1 MADAAGPAADLLPP
15 KFQAWF
21 AGRGWSPRAHQL
33 EMVAKGRAGRDAL
46 LIAPTGGGKTLA
58 GFLPSLIEIMQR
70 PPANTPPA
78 TSTTDVA
85 GSSLGKFDRPVGR
98 SRGLHTLYISPL
110 KALAVDV
117 ERNLNAPI
125 AEMGLSIVAESRT
138 GDTGI
143 ARRQRQRVK
152 PPDILL
158 TTPEQLALLCAW
170 EGARLYFEDLRCVI
184 LDEIHTLHAS
194 KRGDLLA
201 LDLARL
207 QVLAPSMRR
216 VGLSATVDDPEVIK
230 AWMASHREV
239 DVTTAPSLSSPPR
252 SEREK
257 VGRGPAAAGDLPG
270 VVDQGPAAGPRPTA
284 GVTQPALSLPSPSP
298 ASPGGEEVRLHG
310 PSSIDLVRGPAGA
323 EPIVELLLSEGR
335 VPWTGH
341 TAQHAMA
348 EVYDVIRRSRIALV
362 FVNTRF
368 QAEFAFQELW
378 RLNDDGLPIALHHGS
393 LAAEQRRKVEAA
405 MARGQLRAVV
415 CTSTLDLGIDW
426 GDVDLVIQLA
436 SPKGASRM
444 VQRIGRANH
453 RLDEPSRAL
462 FVPANRFEMLEC
474 QAAREAIAEN
484 KLDGDPPR
492 VGALDVLAQ
501 HVMGCAVSEP
511 FDMLELYDEVRSAG
525 PYRDLS
531 WEDFEAVVDFVSTGG
546 YALKTYDRFRRI
558 VQGPDG
564 RWRVRNLQ
572 IAQRH
577 RLNVGTIVTAAM
589 LSVRIATRRGQGGRK
604 IGEIEEGM
612 LEMLDPGDTFIFA
625 GQVWALVGITNLD
638 VLVSP
643 AAHKDPKMPSWGSSK
658 FALSTYLAKRVRQ
671 LMFDQE
677 HWQVLPLDVR
687 EWLEMQRDKSLIVGE
702 DELLLE
708 TFPKGK
714 RHFMVCYPFEGR
726 LAHTTLAM
734 LLTRRLERLGVG
746 PLGFVCNDYAM
757 AIWALEPLDGIDFD
771 ALFAEDMLGDDLEA
785 WLSESFMMKR
795 AFKGCAIVSG
805 LIEKRFPGAEQ
816 KTGRQ
821 ITFSTDLIYDVL
833 RRHEPDHL
841 LLRCARADAATGL
854 IDVARLG
861 DMLARIRGRIRHSP
875 LDHLSPFSVPILL
888 EIGKE
893 RSPGHA
899 GEIILA
905 EAEDDLIAEATR

>member
-1 MADAAGPAADLLPP
+1 MADAADPALPSGLLPP
-15 KFQAWF
+15 RFQAWF
-21 AGRGWSPRAHQL
+21 EARGWRPRPHQL
-33 EMVAKGRAGRDAL
+33 EMVEKGRQGRDAL

-58 GFLPSLIEIMQR
+58 GFLPSLIELAER
-70 PPANTPPA
+70 PPANTP
-78 TSTTDVA
+78 
-85 GSSLGKFDRPVGR
+85 
-98 SRGLHTLYISPL
+98 RGLHTLYISPL

-125 AEMGLSIVAESRT
+125 LQMGLPVVAESRT
-138 GDTGI
+138 GDTGV

-170 EGARLYFEDLRCVI
+170 EGARLFFEDLRCVI
-184 LDEIHTLHAS
+184 LDEIHTLHSS

-207 QVLAPSMRR
+207 QQLAPNMRR

-230 AWMASHREV
+230 AWMGVHAA
-239 DVTTAPSLSSPPR
+239 DVVSPPPVAT
-252 SEREK
+252 ER
-257 VGRGPAAAGDLPG
+257 G
-270 VVDQGPAAGPRPTA
+270 V
-284 GVTQPALSLPSPSP
+284 
-298 ASPGGEEVRLHG
+298 
-310 PSSIDLVRGPAGA
+310 DLVLGPAGA
-323 EPIVELLLSEGR
+323 EPVVDILLSEGR
-335 VPWTGH
+335 VPWAGH

-348 EVYDVIRRSRIALV
+348 EVYDAIRKARTALV

-378 RLNDDGLPIALHHGS
+378 RLNDDALPIALHHGS
-393 LAAEQRRKVEAA
+393 LAAEQRRKVEGA
-405 MARGQLRAVV
+405 MARGELRAVV

-484 KLDGDPPR
+484 RLDGDPPR

-501 HVMGCAVSEP
+501 HVMGCACSEP
-511 FDMLELYDEVRSAG
+511 FDMLALYDEVRTAG

-531 WEDFEAVVDFVSTGG
+531 WEDFEQVVDFVSTGG

-564 RWRVRNLQ
+564 RWRVRNAQ

-577 RLNVGTIVTAAM
+577 RLNVGAIVSPAM
-589 LSVRIATRRGQGGRK
+589 LSVRIAGRGGRGGRK

-612 LEMLDPGDTFIFA
+612 LEMLDPGDTFVFA
-625 GQVWALVGITNLD
+625 GQVWALEAVTNLD
-638 VLVSP
+638 VLVRP
-643 AAHKDPKMPSWGSSK
+643 AGDKDPKMPSWGGSK

-671 LMFDQE
+671 LMFDE
-677 HWQVLPLDVR
+677 SHWGVLPPDTR
-687 EWLEMQRDKSLIVGE
+687 EWLEAQRDRSMIVGE
-702 DELLLE
+702 DEMLLE
-708 TFPKGK
+708 TFPHGK
-714 RHFMVCYPFEGR
+714 RHFLVCYPFDGR

-734 LLTRRLERLGVG
+734 LLTRRLERAGVG

-757 AIWALEPLDGIDFD
+757 AVWALNPMDGLDFD
-771 ALFAEDMLGDDLEA
+771 ELFAQDMLGDDLEA
-785 WLSESFMMKR
+785 WLAESFMMKR
-795 AFKGCAIVSG
+795 AFKGCAIIAG
-805 LIEKRFPGAEQ
+805 LIERRFPGEQQ

-854 IDVARLG
+854 IDVARLAQ
-861 DMLARIRGRIRHSP
+861 MLARIRGRIRHAP

-893 RSPGHA
+893 RSPGGA
-899 GEIILA
+899 SDLMLA
-905 EAEDDLIAEATR
+905 EAEAELISEALS

>member
-1 MADAAGPAADLLPP
+1 MADAAGLSANLLPP

-21 AGRGWSPRAHQL
+21 AGRGWAPRAHQL
-33 EMVAKGRAGRDAL
+33 EMVAKGRAGQDAL

-58 GFLPSLIEIMQR
+58 GFLPSLIEIAER
-70 PPANTPPA
+70 PPANSP
-78 TSTTDVA
+78 
-85 GSSLGKFDRPVGR
+85 
-98 SRGLHTLYISPL
+98 RGLHTLYISPL

-125 AEMGLSIVAESRT
+125 LEMGLPIVAESRT

-207 QVLAPSMRR
+207 QQLAPHMRR
-216 VGLSATVDDPEVIK
+216 VGLSATVDDPQVIQT
-230 AWMASHREV
+230 WMASHGPN
-239 DVTTAPSLSSPPR
+239 APSVSFADTSPVATGEELVAPVPPPR
-252 SEREK
+252 
-257 VGRGPAAAGDLPG
+257 AGEGDPEG
-270 VVDQGPAAGPRPTA
+270 VEG
-284 GVTQPALSLPSPSP
+284 AL
-298 ASPGGEEVRLHG
+298 ARHG
-310 PSSIDLVRGPAGA
+310 PHSIALVRGPPGA
-323 EPIVELLLSEGR
+323 EPIVDVLLSEGR
-335 VPWTGH
+335 VPWAGH

-348 EVYDVIRRSRIALV
+348 EVYDVIRRSKIALI

-378 RLNDDGLPIALHHGS
+378 KINDDGLPIALHHGS

-405 MARGQLRAVV
+405 MARGELRAVV

-484 KLDGDPPR
+484 RLDGDPPR

-511 FDMLELYDEVRSAG
+511 FDLLELYDEVRSAG

-531 WEDFEAVVDFVSTGG
+531 WEDFEQVVDFVSTGG

-558 VQGPDG
+558 VQGQDG
-564 RWRVRNLQ
+564 KWRVRNLQ

-577 RLNVGTIVTAAM
+577 RLNVGAIVSPAM
-589 LSVRIATRRGQGGRK
+589 LAVRIAARGGRGGRK
-604 IGEIEEGM
+604 IGEVEEGM
-612 LEMLDPGDTFIFA
+612 LEMLDPGDTFVFA
-625 GQVWALVGITNLD
+625 GQVWTLVGITNLD

-643 AAHKDPKMPSWGSSK
+643 AAHKDPKMPSWGGSK

-671 LMFDQE
+671 LMFDQS
-677 HWQVLPLDVR
+677 HWAVLPDDVR
-687 EWLEMQRDKSLIVGE
+687 EWLEVQKDKSLIVGE

-708 TFPKGK
+708 TFPHRK
-714 RHFMVCYPFEGR
+714 RHFLVCYPFEGR

-734 LLTRRLERLGVG
+734 LLTRRLERLGIG

-757 AIWALEPLDGIDFD
+757 AIWALEPMDRVDLD
-771 ALFAEDMLGDDLEA
+771 ALFDQDMLGDDLES
-785 WLSESFMMKR
+785 WLQESFMMKR
-795 AFKGCAIVSG
+795 AFKGCAIISG
-805 LIEKRFPGAEQ
+805 LIERRFPGAEA

-821 ITFSTDLIYDVL
+821 VTFSTDLIYDVL
-833 RRHEPDHL
+833 RRHQPDHL
-841 LLRCARADAATGL
+841 LLRCARDDAATGL

-861 DMLARIRGRIRHSP
+861 DMLQRIAGRIRHAA

-893 RSPGHA
+893 RSPGDA
-899 GEIILA
+899 REMILA
-905 EAEDDLIAEATR
+905 DAEADLIAQATL